1 MKFTDSLAVVTD
13 DEGCDAIRDGDKSM
27 RAGER
32 IDLKLLFKLS
42 LLLRLL
48 LEAPRCGLC
57 RHGCDTHVLRWRG
70 LLLLRLLQGLLLG
83 LIEVRKHHHLLLLL
97 NRSWANL
104 QLSRIGRRCNS
115 YR

>member
-1 MKFTDSLAVVTD
+1 MNDSFISKCVVVLAHEYVSASELMKFTDSLAVVTD

-70 LLLLRLLQGLLLG
+70 LLLL
-83 LIEVRKHHHLLLLL
+83 
-97 NRSWANL
+97 
-104 QLSRIGRRCNS
+104 
-115 YR
+115 